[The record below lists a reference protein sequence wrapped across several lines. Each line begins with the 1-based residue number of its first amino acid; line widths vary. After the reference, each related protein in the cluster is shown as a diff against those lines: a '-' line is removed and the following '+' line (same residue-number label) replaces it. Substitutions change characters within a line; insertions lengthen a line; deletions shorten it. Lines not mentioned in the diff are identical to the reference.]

1 MAAMVAVFAMVGVS
15 SEGTQLGVFD
25 VRKFGAKGDGI
36 ALDTVAI
43 ASAFAAS
50 KSAGGGVRS
59 TPSIYPLVLA
69 RPRRRSPRTT
79 PQALRTAGCEQE
91 RQWTW
96 CGAATTHRAP
106 SPYTS
111 TTKRVSTPLL
121 LSVSRACS
129 LAVSDV
135 FTLVLVSATSRVSFA
150 PNCKTVT
157 FPPGTYLS
165 GPIKFSSSSQTLE
178 VQQGAR
184 VLAAWNRYGRM
195 DPHNFSTTWPLGPLE
210 PGERARAHALFLSLS
225 LFRLSGAVASTTT
238 QATYS

>member
-1 MAAMVAVFAMVGVS
+1 M
-15 SEGTQLGVFD
+15 
-25 VRKFGAKGDGI
+25 
-36 ALDTVAI
+36 
-43 ASAFAAS
+43 
-50 KSAGGGVRS
+50 
-59 TPSIYPLVLA
+59 
-69 RPRRRSPRTT
+69 
-79 PQALRTAGCEQE
+79 
-91 RQWTW
+91 
-96 CGAATTHRAP
+96 
-106 SPYTS
+106 
-111 TTKRVSTPLL
+111 
-121 LSVSRACS
+121 
-129 LAVSDV
+129 

-225 LFRLSGAVASTTT
+225 LFAFRARSLQPQHKQHTLNL
-238 QATYS
+238 YERRCC